1 MNSAFATNDRLLR
14 DLPLGV
20 QADAGNRAEEPVSF
34 RPQVRPLDVPVHAP
48 NRAPEAEVRKGF
60 TPAER
65 DVLILE
71 NYDLV
76 KSIARKIRARLPRGV
91 DVDDLVGYGVVG
103 LIEAIDRYDHGRS
116 VPFEAFARPRVQ
128 GAILDALR
136 AIDWVPRSVRR
147 KAELLENT
155 KENLRESLGR
165 SPSRDEVAH
174 AIGVSS
180 EKLDRLER
188 GARIR
193 SITSLDAPVSN
204 ESDSPLSSLVAAE
217 NEDVLGEWESAEM
230 TDEVVE
236 AVARLPERERVAVQ
250 MYYLSERSL
259 KDIGAELGVS
269 ESRACQL
276 RRQGI
281 ERLRFKVRH
290 HLE

>member
-1 MNSAFATNDRLLR
+1 MSTSHLFPTSQTK
-14 DLPLGV
+14 PLGA
-20 QADAGNRAEEPVSF
+20 QTDALNRSPVEPMF
-34 RPQVRPLDVPVHAP
+34 RAPVRPLDLPIQTP
-48 NRAPEAEVRKGF
+48 NR
-60 TPAER
+60 PAEGESRRAFTKVER
-65 DVLILE
+65 DALILG

-91 DVDDLVGYGVVG
+91 DGDDLVGYGVVG

-116 VPFEAFARPRVQ
+116 VPFEAFARPRIQ

-136 AIDWVPRSVRR
+136 AVDWVPRSVRR
-147 KAELLENT
+147 KAELIDNT
-155 KENLRESLGR
+155 KESLRETLGR
-165 SPSRDEVAH
+165 TPSRDEVAGKM
-174 AIGVSS
+174 GVTP

-193 SITSLDAPVSN
+193 SITSLDAPLST
-204 ESDSPLSSLVAAE
+204 ESESTLGALVAGE
-217 NEDVLGEWESAEM
+217 DDDVLAEWESAEV

-259 KDIGAELGVS
+259 KDIGSELGVS

-276 RRQGI
+276 RRQGV